1 MKKTNYFRIEL
12 LDGANTLCQSIVV
25 MAAKSNGGEK
35 NYTLAQMKTVAD
47 GETLLYPSLNDD
59 ITCELIGDT
68 ILHIDRKI
76 GNEYK
81 TVCRIEE
88 IEILGKVVEF
98 ETEDDLEGIFN

>member
-12 LDGANTLCQSIVV
+12 CEGKTSLCDSLVSLAA
-25 MAAKSNGGEK
+25 MANGGGREISLTQLK
-35 NYTLAQMKTVAD
+35 MVAES
-47 GETLLYPSLNDD
+47 ETILYPNANMG
-59 ITCELIGDT
+59 TTVELIGDT
-68 ILHIDRKI
+68 ILHIDRKM
-76 GNEYK
+76 GDEYK